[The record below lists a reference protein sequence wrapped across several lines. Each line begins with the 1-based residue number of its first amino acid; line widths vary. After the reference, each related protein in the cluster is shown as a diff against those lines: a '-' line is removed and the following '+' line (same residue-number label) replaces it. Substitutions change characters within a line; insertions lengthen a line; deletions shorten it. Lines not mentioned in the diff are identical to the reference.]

1 MFKCVQ
7 GTLTELLENK
17 KLFIFSYA
25 LSVVFYSFLIVNQ
38 LTNTYDGMWHSNI
51 SLAGG
56 SEIAVGRWALPYF
69 DVLHLGL
76 QIEPFVSLF
85 TLLFIS
91 LLTMMIVDMFE
102 IKGILAY
109 FVSVYITTSS
119 IVTCILSYRY
129 TAISYGIC
137 AMLAVAA
144 VWFLTKKDI
153 GYIRY
158 VLSIVCLVVSLGLY
172 QADIAVTA
180 VLISFQAIYMLSEDR
195 QIRDVF
201 KFILE
206 SALIIVI
213 SCIIYRL
220 ISVFHMTILGIT
232 ALDYNGANSI
242 SLTGILKALP
252 QSIINCYKSFYG
264 YFFSNN
270 DVYYNIFQQFKIFSI
285 LFIGFSFYI
294 LLGKMFK
301 TLNEKRYLNTFII
314 ILLILLLPV
323 CSSFSLL
330 LARKASLMIQMTFSF
345 ALIFP
350 CLFGIIDVSGGG
362 NRGICWI
369 KKGVLLS
376 LIFFF
381 TIGNSLQSNLD
392 MITMYEGRESTR
404 GIVNRITDTLIQN
417 DMLTKD
423 KQYVFLGN
431 PSDNA
436 LLYTTSDLEARNK
449 NDIYAKYGAKNN
461 SYAKYGEFWTTA
473 DCMNMSYAGVLRD
486 IGVNI
491 PLCTDA
497 AYDVIQ
503 NLEEVKNMP
512 AFPAEGSISE
522 VNEYI
527 VVKVAEY

>member
-1 MFKCVQ
+1 
-7 GTLTELLENK
+7 
-17 KLFIFSYA
+17 
-25 LSVVFYSFLIVNQ
+25 
-38 LTNTYDGMWHSNI
+38 
-51 SLAGG
+51 
-56 SEIAVGRWALPYF
+56 
-69 DVLHLGL
+69 
-76 QIEPFVSLF
+76 
-85 TLLFIS
+85 
-91 LLTMMIVDMFE
+91 
-102 IKGILAY
+102 
-109 FVSVYITTSS
+109 
-119 IVTCILSYRY
+119 
-129 TAISYGIC
+129 
-137 AMLAVAA
+137 
-144 VWFLTKKDI
+144 
-153 GYIRY
+153 
-158 VLSIVCLVVSLGLY
+158 
-172 QADIAVTA
+172 
-180 VLISFQAIYMLSEDR
+180 
-195 QIRDVF
+195 
-201 KFILE
+201 
-206 SALIIVI
+206 
-213 SCIIYRL
+213 
-220 ISVFHMTILGIT
+220 
-232 ALDYNGANSI
+232 
-242 SLTGILKALP
+242 
-252 QSIINCYKSFYG
+252 
-264 YFFSNN
+264 
-270 DVYYNIFQQFKIFSI
+270 
-285 LFIGFSFYI
+285 
-294 LLGKMFK
+294 MFK

-330 LARKASLMIQMTFSF
+330 LAPKASLMIQMTFSF

-350 CLFGIIDVSGGG
+350 CLLGIIDVSGGG